1 MKNRRVLGALPAMSL
16 LLAIGGLYGCGG
28 QEESPPPAAST
39 PAAGAAPV
47 AAAPAD
53 ASADAAST
61 STAAT
66 IPRTVPALLEA
77 ANKAMRE
84 QRYILP
90 EGDNAIEYYLAALE
104 LEPGNRQAQLAI
116 LELMPSAQGV
126 TERLIDTNRLEEA
139 AVAVAVLKRAQ
150 PTSVVVTTLEK
161 RLDARRRAEEQRLQA
176 EEAAARL
183 AEQRAREAAAAAA
196 ANRAPAAP
204 EPAAAPAAQ
213 PVAAQ
218 PAAPPPANVE
228 PVPPP
233 TPAPAEPAAAIAS
246 AAPAPSVAASTA
258 PQNQDFK
265 LIRRVNASYP
275 AQALRSRTEGWV
287 ELAFTIT
294 EKGDVTNIE
303 VVDAQPRRVFD
314 REAIRALSQWK
325 FTPRIENG
333 QPVAARARQRLEFS
347 LD

>member
-1 MKNRRVLGALPAMSL
+1 MTL
-16 LLAIGGLYGCGG
+16 LLALSGLYGCGG
-28 QEESPPPAAST
+28 DEAPQAPAAATTAPAGVAPT
-39 PAAGAAPV
+39 P
-47 AAAPAD
+47 AAPAD
-53 ASADAAST
+53 EGSDASA

-66 IPRTVPALLEA
+66 IPQSVPALLEA

-104 LEPGNRQAQLAI
+104 LEPENRQAQLAI

-126 TERLIDTNRLEEA
+126 TERLIETNRLDEA
-139 AVAVAVLKRAQ
+139 AIAVAVLKRAQ
-150 PTSVVVTTLEK
+150 PTSVVVTTLER
-161 RLDARRRAEEQRLQA
+161 RLVAQRRAEEQRLQA

-183 AEQRAREAAAAAA
+183 AEQRAREAQTMA
-196 ANRAPAAP
+196 AAP
-204 EPAAAPAAQ
+204 EPAPAPARPQ
-213 PVAAQ
+213 PA
-218 PAAPPPANVE
+218 AAPPPAAVE
-228 PVPPP
+228 PAPP
-233 TPAPAEPAAAIAS
+233 TAPPAQPEPAATLAS

-258 PQNQDFK
+258 PENRDFK

-294 EKGDVTNIE
+294 AEGDVTDVE
-303 VVDAQPRRVFD
+303 VVDANPRRIFD
-314 REAIRALSQWK
+314 REAARALAQWK

-333 QPVAARARQRLEFS
+333 KAVPARARQRLEFN
-347 LD
+347 LN

>member
-1 MKNRRVLGALPAMSL
+1 MKTRLVRGALPTMTL
-16 LLAIGGLYGCGG
+16 LLALSGLYGCGG
-28 QEESPPPAAST
+28 GEAPPAPAAST

-53 ASADAAST
+53 AGADASAST
-61 STAAT
+61 VAT
-66 IPRTVPALLEA
+66 VPQTVPALLEA

-104 LEPGNRQAQLAI
+104 LEPENRQAQLAI

-126 TERLIDTNRLEEA
+126 TERLIDTDRLDEA

-150 PTSVVVTTLEK
+150 PTSVVVTTLEQ
-161 RLDARRRAEEQRLQA
+161 RIVAQRRAEEQRLQA

-183 AEQRAREAAAAAA
+183 AEQRAREAPTAAAAP
-196 ANRAPAAP
+196 PAQ
-204 EPAAAPAAQ
+204 AAPARPQAA
-213 PVAAQ
+213 AAQ
-218 PAAPPPANVE
+218 PAADEPAA
-228 PVPPP
+228 PPP
-233 TPAPAEPAAAIAS
+233 TPAPAEPAATLAS

-275 AQALRSRTEGWV
+275 SQALRSRTEGWV

-294 EKGDVTNIE
+294 ENGDVTDVE
-303 VVDAQPRRVFD
+303 VVDANPRRIFD
-314 REAIRALSQWK
+314 REAARALGQWK

-333 QPVAARARQRLEFS
+333 KAVSARARQRLEFN
-347 LD
+347 LN